1 MTSPEPLIM
10 HRLKNV
16 VGGALALILFV
27 LLTVPLSA
35 QEISGL
41 PPSTMGA
48 QSLRPYWHVFI
59 AYAIAIVMVLGWVV
73 SIGRRLK
80 NVEQKLGE

>member
-1 MTSPEPLIM
+1 M

-16 VGGALALILFV
+16 VGASFAL
-27 LLTVPLSA
+27 LLLAVVTPALSA

-41 PPSTMGA
+41 PASTMGA

-59 AYAIAIVMVLGWVV
+59 AYAIAIVLVLGWVV
-73 SIGRRLK
+73 SIGRRLRD
-80 NVEQKLGE
+80 VEEKLGE